1 MGMTLVHHQGQQRHR
16 QQQQQQQGQRQQQQR
31 RQQQK
36 EQCQQQI
43 QQQLQHQL
51 QQQDQCQQQYQQ
63 QQEGQCQ
70 QQQQQRQQQQQDQCQ
85 EQLFHE
91 SFDTDSPSSPAA
103 GHTAATGMP
112 QYLGSDST
120 VGPLFSRY
128 PHIQMQ
134 PIPLVEVDYKT
145 NPKAKPPHSHSSLI
159 YMAMQASE
167 QPKVTLSTIYKWIKE
182 NFCYYRHA
190 EPTWQNSI
198 RHTLSL
204 NKRFKKVPRQ
214 KDEPGRGGFWQINPD
229 HSDMCVNRL
238 FRRKKRFQGY
248 QDTASTSSVNEDMSP
263 EQKTLSPTVSRGT
276 TRSTETLLDLDILA
290 AACLEVFGG
299 NCNTLED
306 LDLTSAVRVQECEM
320 ERKQQPTG
328 EQERWWG
335 GGEDTMNH
343 QLSYGYMDLLFSEQS
358 EVGEVQPL
366 VEVTVGTETVPQ
378 ALDQGFGLSEGF
390 FTSTYDHP
398 PPTTLTVL

>member
-1 MGMTLVHHQGQQRHR
+1 MKALTPTLRPAPPQDTPQPPGCLSTSAVTRPLVPCSPGTRVGVNYNYAAHPSG
-16 QQQQQQQGQRQQQQR
+16 GGG
-31 RQQQK
+31 
-36 EQCQQQI
+36 
-43 QQQLQHQL
+43 L
-51 QQQDQCQQQYQQ
+51 QDQPQSQTTSFPLLSHLH
-63 QQEGQCQ
+63 GHAVD
-70 QQQQQRQQQQQDQCQ
+70 QRELLLLQTRRAH
-85 EQLFHE
+85 L
-91 SFDTDSPSSPAA
+91 
-103 GHTAATGMP
+103 
-112 QYLGSDST
+112 
-120 VGPLFSRY
+120 
-128 PHIQMQ
+128 
-134 PIPLVEVDYKT
+134 
-145 NPKAKPPHSHSSLI
+145 
-159 YMAMQASE
+159 
-167 QPKVTLSTIYKWIKE
+167 
-182 NFCYYRHA
+182 
-190 EPTWQNSI
+190 NSI

-229 HSDMCVNRL
+229 HSDMCVKRL
-238 FRRKKRFQGY
+238 SRRKKRFQGY

-263 EQKTLSPTVSRGT
+263 EQKTLSPTDSRGT

-306 LDLTSAVRVQECEM
+306 LDLTSAVRVQEYEM
-320 ERKQQPTG
+320 EGKQQPTG